1 MARLATTSDAFNAV
15 AEPQRRHIL
24 DLLAQGERSVNEI
37 AALLELKQPQ
47 VSNHLRVLREVELVS
62 VRELGQQRLY
72 RLQGEGLKPVHD
84 WVKPF
89 EHLWRERF
97 DRLADYL
104 KEWQTQGD
112 RMQKIT
118 PFLWFDDNAEEA
130 ANFYVSV
137 FKNSKILSVTRQ
149 QKDGPH
155 PEGATFTVSFQLD
168 GQEFTALNGGPHFIF
183 TEAISLFV
191 NCETQEEVDEL
202 WEKLTEGGE
211 ESRCGWLRDKYGLS
225 WQIIPTIL
233 GELLQ
238 DKDPTKSGRV
248 MQAMLQ
254 MSKIDIKA
262 LQQAYDAA

>member
-1 MARLATTSDAFNAV
+1 
-15 AEPQRRHIL
+15 
-24 DLLAQGERSVNEI
+24 
-37 AALLELKQPQ
+37 
-47 VSNHLRVLREVELVS
+47 
-62 VRELGQQRLY
+62 
-72 RLQGEGLKPVHD
+72 
-84 WVKPF
+84 
-89 EHLWRERF
+89 
-97 DRLADYL
+97 
-104 KEWQTQGD
+104 
-112 RMQKIT
+112 MQKIT

-168 GQEFTALNGGPHFIF
+168 GQEFAALNGGPHFIF